1 MASTLKVNTIQH
13 TGGTTGITLNSNGII
28 YPKVPCFRADKTIAI
43 NWTAGGGTGSLVTF
57 NHTDGSGGSGDHSF
71 NIGFDLSTIGTT
83 GKVSPPVNGI
93 YSIKAA
99 FLINN
104 NNTSG
109 GTAYVSINK
118 NSTGSS
124 NGALLLINHYE
135 QFAANNYYMVE
146 VQATAKLTTSDYF
159 GIAKND
165 NHTYWG
171 AGVNNHTDYG
181 YNFVECRLISTS

>member
-28 YPKVPCFRADKTIAI
+28 YPKVPCFRADKTVAI
-43 NWTAGGGTGSLVTF
+43 DWTTGGGTDNLVTF
-57 NHTDGSGGSGDHSF
+57 NHTDGSGGSGDNSF
-71 NIGFDLSTIGTT
+71 NIGFNLSTIGTT
-83 GKVSPPVNGI
+83 GKVSPPVDGI

-104 NNTSG
+104 NNASG

-118 NSTGSS
+118 NATGTS

-159 GIAKND
+159 GIGKND
-165 NHTYWG
+165 LLKYWG
-171 AGVNNHTDYG
+171 NGGHADYG
-181 YNFVECRLISTS
+181 YNFVECQLISTL

>member
-28 YPKVPCFRADKTIAI
+28 YPKVPCFRADKSIGLG
-43 NWTAGGGTGSLVTF
+43 WTTGGGDGQLVTF
-57 NHTDGSGGSGDHSF
+57 NHIDGSGGSGDHSF

-104 NNTSG
+104 NNASTS
-109 GTAYVSINK
+109 TAYVSIQK
-118 NSTGSS
+118 NAINSS
-124 NGALLLINHYE
+124 DGATFLINHYE
-135 QFAANNYYMVE
+135 QFPANYYYMVE

-159 GIAKND
+159 GIGKHD
-165 NHTYWG
+165 GLKYWG
-171 AGVNNHTDYG
+171 AGVNNNADYG

>member
-1 MASTLKVNTIQH
+1 MFFKTTFLANT
-13 TGGTTGITLNSNGII
+13 
-28 YPKVPCFRADKTIAI
+28 CFERVLHSKEP
-43 NWTAGGGTGSLVTF
+43 
-57 NHTDGSGGSGDHSF
+57 DGDHGGSGDHSF

-104 NNTSG
+104 NNASTS
-109 GTAYVSINK
+109 TAYVSIQK
-118 NSTGSS
+118 NAINSS
-124 NGALLLINHYE
+124 DGATFLINHYE
-135 QFAANNYYMVE
+135 QFPANYYYMVE

-159 GIAKND
+159 GIGKHD
-165 NHTYWG
+165 GLKYWG
-171 AGVNNHTDYG
+171 AGVNNNADYG

>member
-1 MASTLKVNTIQH
+1 MASILKVNTIQH

-28 YPKVPCFRADKTIAI
+28 YPKVPCFRADKTTAVD
-43 NWTAGGGTGSLVTF
+43 WTTGGGTGGLVTF
-57 NHTDGSGGSGDHSF
+57 NHTDGSGGSGDNSF

-83 GKVSPPVNGI
+83 GKVSPPVDGI

-99 FLINN
+99 FLVNST
-104 NNTSG
+104 NTSA

-118 NSTGSS
+118 NATSTS

-135 QFAANNYYMVE
+135 TFAASTYYYVE

-159 GIAKND
+159 GIGKND
-165 NHTYWG
+165 GFKYWG
-171 AGVNNHTDYG
+171 AGLNNHADYG
-181 YNFVECRLISTS
+181 YNFCECQLISTL